1 MFAAARL
8 FTRESLQHVGGKHSE
23 EAAMMS
29 QALSG
34 LSREASSMQVCVRA
48 HCASVAQVLGAH
60 TGRSVQLFVRASLR
74 SVKALAV
81 VQQSPAL

>member
-8 FTRESLQHVGGKHSE
+8 FTSGSLQHVGGRHSD
-23 EAAMMS
+23 EAAMVS

-34 LSREASSMQVCVRA
+34 LSLVASSMQACVTA
-48 HCASVAQVLGAH
+48 HCASVAHVLGEH